1 MGKSA
6 PNHPGK
12 PLHPSPPY
20 GQCPYGN
27 NTFQKGAS
35 LGGVPWYIEV
45 WDIYLQVIV
54 WIVKLITEYTDGILS
69 VYVCLIPVDH
79 CMQSTSTT
87 FCIVLILHI
96 KVIFNRFFE
105 FGTEDVV
112 SAEGNNC
119 L

>member
-1 MGKSA
+1 MVIMVINA
-6 PNHPGK
+6 EMVIMVEMV
-12 PLHPSPPY
+12 
-20 GQCPYGN
+20 
-27 NTFQKGAS
+27 TMVEMVIVVVMVIMFF
-35 LGGVPWYIEV
+35 

-87 FCIVLILHI
+87 FCNVLILHI

>member
-1 MGKSA
+1 MG
-6 PNHPGK
+6 NGK
-12 PLHPSPPY
+12 RRAID
-20 GQCPYGN
+20 N
-27 NTFQKGAS
+27 
-35 LGGVPWYIEV
+35 GGSF

-87 FCIVLILHI
+87 FCNVLILHI